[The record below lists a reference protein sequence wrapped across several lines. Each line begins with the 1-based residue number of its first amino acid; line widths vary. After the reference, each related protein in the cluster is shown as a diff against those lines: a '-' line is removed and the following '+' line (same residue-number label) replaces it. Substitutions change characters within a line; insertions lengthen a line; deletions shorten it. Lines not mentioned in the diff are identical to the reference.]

1 MPGNASKYAAGH
13 GNEGDVRKPPT
24 TLPFTDAQRI
34 AAQQFV
40 AHVFT
45 DMAGL
50 WLEYGWDA
58 AGGYSV
64 ERLQADLTPA
74 PLGYRRSMAVARQ
87 LFFFTQAWRV
97 TGHAACAERAH
108 ALYADLTG
116 RFWDA
121 EHGGW
126 YFSLRT
132 GDSANTGADLRKDLY
147 GHAFAIF
154 ALAQYGAIFG
164 EAAALDWARRTGEV
178 IKRRLLLPQ
187 GWFAQAAKRDWS
199 AADAALEQNP
209 HMHLLEAWLALHQAG
224 GDAAALRDAAAL
236 VMLFM
241 QRLRSDDGTRV
252 LEHFDAAGQPHHN
265 QGRFVE
271 PGHAYEWY
279 GLLHDYADASGE
291 AQYRSVAAPLLVWA
305 DTQGVDPQHGGI
317 YDRLDT
323 EGRVVSERKRIWPL
337 TECIKAQAIRAIETA
352 DPAAYA
358 ALDRRIA
365 FLARH
370 YLLPNGA
377 WREFLRRDLSP
388 DSDYLPATTPY
399 HLATAALKVAE
410 AYGLKERGPKEGGQ
424 REKGKA

>member
-1 MPGNASKYAAGH
+1 MSGNGSNSAAGH
-13 GNEGDVRKPPT
+13 GNESAVTSSSSIP
-24 TLPFTDAQRI
+24 PFTEPQRSAAQR
-34 AAQQFV
+34 FV

-50 WLEYGWDA
+50 WLDHGWDA
-58 AGGYSV
+58 GGNHSI

-87 LFFFTQAWRV
+87 LFFFSQAWRV
-97 TGHAACAERAH
+97 TGDAACAERAH

-126 YFSLRT
+126 FFSLKT
-132 GDSANTGADLRKDLY
+132 GASANTGADLRKDLY

-154 ALAQYGAIFG
+154 ALAHYGAIFG
-164 EAAALDWARRTGEV
+164 EATAIDWAHRTGDV
-178 IKRRLLLPQ
+178 IKRRLLQPQ
-187 GWFAQAAKRDWS
+187 GWFAQAARRDWS

-209 HMHLLEAWLALHQAG
+209 HMHLLEAWLALHAASSAG
-224 GDAAALRDAAAL
+224 GVLRDAASL

-241 QRLRSDDGTRV
+241 QRLRSDDGTKV
-252 LEHFDAAGQPHHN
+252 LEHFDDAGRPN
-265 QGRFVE
+265 GETGRIVE

-279 GLLHDYADASGE
+279 GLLQDYAAASGE
-291 AQYRSVAAPLLVWA
+291 AQYRSIAAPLLVWA
-305 DTQGVDPQHGGI
+305 DAQGVDPQHGGI
-317 YDRLDT
+317 YDQLDT

-337 TECIKAQAIRAIETA
+337 TECIRAQAMRAIATA
-352 DPAAYA
+352 EPAAYA

-365 FLARH
+365 FLTQH
-370 YLLPNGA
+370 YLIPGGG
-377 WREFLRRDLSP
+377 WREFLRRDLTP

-410 AYGLKERGPKEGGQ
+410 AYGLAGPAHAKL
-424 REKGKA
+424 KA